1 MLNYLDNT
9 IQQPIQKNYYD
20 IDYEYDSSGG
30 LHIAFGVVSFD
41 SGLDAKPFSDK
52 IGKLK
57 AYQKIWGEIDE

>member
-9 IQQPIQKNYYD
+9 IQEPVQKNFYD
-20 IDYEYDSSGG
+20 IDYEYGSSQGFQIG
-30 LHIAFGVVSFD
+30 FGVVSFD

-52 IGKLK
+52 FGKLK